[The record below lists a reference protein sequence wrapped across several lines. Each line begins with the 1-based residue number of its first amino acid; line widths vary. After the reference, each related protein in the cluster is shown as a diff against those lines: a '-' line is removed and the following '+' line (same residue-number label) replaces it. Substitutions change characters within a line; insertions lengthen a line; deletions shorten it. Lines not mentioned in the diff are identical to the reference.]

1 MTSLDFGPVYIRRG
15 KHKGRIG
22 NFDDIT
28 VVNKKNIEEAIVLF
42 GHPLLT
48 STYAVIPIEC
58 LEMINTHHL
67 LERMDYLS
75 RVIYLK
81 TENKKKIS
89 DAQKITYLEEIN
101 YINYLF
107 GERMFDAMFN
117 HDKNEVSVFL
127 SHSSKDKNF
136 VKSLAVDLKHYG
148 ISVWLDEWEINIGE
162 SIPTKVGEGIE
173 NCQYLALILSQNSVE
188 SKWVEI
194 EWQAKYW
201 DELESGKIHLLPIL
215 IEHCAIPKLL
225 KHKKYADFTEDY
237 SLALDELVNSISKLN
252 NG

>member
-1 MTSLDFGPVYIRRG
+1 MTDLDFGPVYIRSG

-22 NFDDIT
+22 CFDDIT
-28 VVNKKNIEEAIVLF
+28 VINKKNIEEAIVLF

-48 STYAVIPIEC
+48 NTYAVIPVEC
-58 LEMINTHHL
+58 LEIINTHNL
-67 LERMDYLS
+67 FERMDYLS
-75 RVIYLK
+75 RVIYLR
-81 TENKKKIS
+81 TENNKKIS

-101 YINYLF
+101 YINDLLS
-107 GERMFDAMFN
+107 ERMFNAMFY
-117 HDKNEVSVFL
+117 HDKNEVNVFL
-127 SHSSKDKNF
+127 SHSSKDKSF

-148 ISVWLDEWEINIGE
+148 ISVWLDEWEINVGE

-173 NCQYLALILSQNSVE
+173 NCQYLALILSQNSVQ
-188 SKWVEI
+188 SKWVEN
-194 EWQAKYW
+194 EWQTKYW

-215 IEHCAIPKLL
+215 IEHCAIPTLL

-252 NG
+252 IG